1 MITMAQREHRIYNPA
16 MECIDRG
23 QLKKLQG
30 ERLAATVKLEYE
42 NVEVYRE
49 RMDAAGVKP
58 EDIRGVDDLKYLPF
72 MEKTDLRDY
81 YPYGLLASPKSEIVR
96 IHGSSGTTGKPI
108 VSGDT
113 RNDVDVWSEMMART
127 LTAAGA
133 TKDDVVQVAYG
144 FGLFTGGFGAYQ
156 GADRIGA
163 MVVPM
168 SSGNTQRQIMMMK
181 DMGTSI
187 LCCTPSYAT
196 YLGETIRDMGI
207 DPKRHLNLKAGCF
220 GAEPWTEEMRL
231 HIEELLGID
240 ACDIYGLT
248 EIAGPGVAFECLEKH
263 GMHINEDHV
272 IPEIIN
278 PATGEQLPYGTPG
291 ELVFT
296 TITKTGMPMLR
307 YRTHDICTLTDEK
320 CACGRTLVRMG
331 RITGRTDDML
341 VIRGVNVFPSQIE
354 SVLVSAEGVAP
365 HYMLIVDRV
374 NNSDTLE
381 VQVEMTEGMF
391 SDTISH
397 IENVRKYITDQ
408 IKSVVGIAS
417 KVKLVAPKSIPRS
430 EGKAKRV
437 IDNRKL

>member
-1 MITMAQREHRIYNPA
+1 MSTREHRIYNPA
-16 MECIDRG
+16 RECMSRDELRAW
-23 QLKKLQG
+23 QSA
-30 ERLAATVKLEYE
+30 RLVEAVKREYE
-42 NVEVYRE
+42 NVPMYRA
-49 RMDAAGVKP
+49 RMNEKGVKP
-58 EDIRGVDDLKYLPF
+58 GDIRSVEDLKYLPF

-81 YPYGLLASPKSEIVR
+81 YPFQLLACPKSEIVR

-108 VSGDT
+108 VSGYT
-113 RNDVDVWSEMMART
+113 RNDLDVWSEMMART
-127 LTAAGA
+127 MTAAGC

-181 DMGTSI
+181 DLGATL
-187 LCCTPSYAT
+187 LCCTPSYAA
-196 YLGETIRDMGI
+196 YLGETIREMGLEPGRDI
-207 DPKRHLNLKAGCF
+207 QLKAGCF
-220 GAEPWTEEMRL
+220 GAEPWTEAMRVR
-231 HIEELLGID
+231 IEALLGID

-272 IPEIIN
+272 IAEIID
-278 PATGEQLPYGTPG
+278 PATGEQLPYGQSG

-296 TITKTGMPMLR
+296 TITKTGMPMMR
-307 YRTHDICTLTDEK
+307 YRTHDICSITDEK
-320 CACGRTLVRMG
+320 CECGRTLARMS

-341 VIRGVNVFPSQIE
+341 IIRGVNVFPSQIE
-354 SVLVSAEGVAP
+354 TVLVGTQGVAP

-374 NNSDTLE
+374 NDSDTLE
-381 VQVEMTEGMF
+381 VQVEMTEDMF
-391 SDTISH
+391 SDTVGH
-397 IENVRKYITDQ
+397 IEAVRKHIADQ
-408 IKSVVGIAS
+408 IKSVVGISA
-417 KVKLVAPKSIPRS
+417 KITLAAPKSVPRS